1 MYIYALQGEMKSIHQ
16 VILGVFLLPKVLGF
30 RVPIDNVMRHVVKY
44 MLWQLVDG
52 DTLIESVVEV
62 LRKSADMVFI
72 L

>member
-1 MYIYALQGEMKSIHQ
+1 MQ
-16 VILGVFLLPKVLGF
+16 
-30 RVPIDNVMRHVVKY
+30 Y